1 MLEIELGLTQ
11 PITHGPWIVHMDHL
25 ISEFQFKFKF
35 TLADLD
41 ELSRLVMK

>member
-11 PITHGPWIVHMDHL
+11 PITRGPWIFHMDYL

-35 TLADLD
+35 TLIDLD
-41 ELSRLVMK
+41 ELLRLVVE